1 MGQKLLKLFLVYLI
15 ALVVMAVDFSPAFS
29 GSNNSQYQQQAIRQ
43 QQEMLRQQQAA
54 AQRARQAQEAA
65 RRAREQQ
72 VRQQQQQLRQQQEA
86 ARRARQ
92 AQEAARR
99 AQQQQQSR
107 DQLAKQQQR
116 QKQVRNQQIG
126 QQKAQN
132 QQARQKILK
141 KQAERR
147 LAKQADQRRKKQEA
161 ERKKAV
167 TVQQLHAVRQLQQT
181 RHVQTQRQVKSQDQ
195 KTNQAKID
203 KERLNALKKKA
214 ANDNT
219 RVNKGNVVKGNGGGP
234 PSKPSLSKTFN
245 REAQKKGGA
254 AAKPVPLSKET
265 RDKLASLPKKDPK
278 VSGQTQGEKKSP
290 VAGKITGYTKHGL
303 NQTIGRNGG
312 KGVNAQSMLNA
323 VNNPKKVVE
332 QANGATKYVGKEAT
346 VILNKEGKVV
356 TTYGKKSRGPQIWD
370 QGTTRPSGSGSAQ
383 RRANE
388 QGFNYRPGA
397 IR

>member
-167 TVQQLHAVRQLQQT
+167 TVQQLHAVRQLQQSQ
-181 RHVQTQRQVKSQDQ
+181 RVQTQRQVKAQDQ

-203 KERLNALKKKA
+203 KERLNALNKRA

-219 RVNKGNVVKGNGGGP
+219 RVNKGTIVKGNGGGP

-245 REAQKKGGA
+245 REAQKKGAA
-254 AAKPVPLSKET
+254 AAKPVPLSKKTQAE
-265 RDKLASLPKKDPK
+265 LAGLRKNDPK
-278 VSGQTQGEKKSP
+278 VSGEKQGEKRGPIWSSTKNKTS
-290 VAGKITGYTKHGL
+290 VENALGHFKKHGKDFPGIQNSKQYVEKATSFL
-303 NQTIGRNGG
+303 NNSP
-312 KGVNAQSMLNA
+312 KGTL
-323 VNNPKKVVE
+323 
-332 QANGATKYVGKEAT
+332 TK
-346 VILNKEGKVV
+346 
-356 TTYGKKSRGPQIWD
+356 
-370 QGTTRPSGSGSAQ
+370 TRPNGDILKYDPKTNTFGVQ
-383 RRANE
+383 RADGVPRTMFKPKDGISYWNR
-388 QGFNYRPGA
+388 Q
-397 IR
+397 